1 MTLLDR
7 FRALP
12 PQKHSDPV
20 VRLAYVQEIPIDER
34 DLLAEIARDDVDA
47 RVRRAAVAKLMNP
60 SALAAVAEADPDPGV
75 RDEAVTMLRDIA
87 LDAFEGLAEA
97 ESLAAVEALSDVRM
111 LATVAKTAASVIT
124 RGIGIAPPPRIPL

>member
-1 MTLLDR
+1 MTWSGRPSASSGRPERRGTECVMTLLDR

-60 SALAAVAEADPDPGV
+60 SALAAVAEADPDPRV
-75 RDEAVTMLRDIA
+75 RGEA
-87 LDAFEGLAEA
+87 GLE
-97 ESLAAVEALSDVRM
+97 L
-111 LATVAKTAASVIT
+111 
-124 RGIGIAPPPRIPL
+124 